1 MQPGKYSLSTD
12 LCNVVTGSTGRFA
25 NATASGVFDSQST
38 VSRQSALD
46 SVAASGASR
55 EALVM
60 KMKIFHSADWG
71 ILEQTISEWLKNERI
86 NRLVCVTHTNHEATM
101 FITVWWK

>member
-1 MQPGKYSLSTD
+1 LSTD

-46 SVAASGASR
+46 CGCSVRRFKRSVSDENEDISRRRLGYIGANDKR
-55 EALVM
+55 MVEE
-60 KMKIFHSADWG
+60 G
-71 ILEQTISEWLKNERI
+71 
-86 NRLVCVTHTNHEATM
+86 TH
-101 FITVWWK
+101 